1 MMGADRMVVG
11 CGARA
16 GVSGAKT
23 KQLPISGVSTLSP
36 HVGDMP
42 AQFSPWAIVGG
53 PHMVKTDQAPL
64 WDLGS
69 LLSKSRRLRQ
79 IHVWFTSTI

>member
-1 MMGADRMVVG
+1 MGTDCMVVG
-11 CGARA
+11 CGTRA

-23 KQLPISGVSTLSP
+23 KQLPFSRVSTLSP

-42 AQFSPWAIVGG
+42 AQFSPWAIAGG
-53 PHMVKTDQAPL
+53 PHMVKTDQALL

-69 LLSKSRRLRQ
+69 LLLQSRRLRQ
-79 IHVWFTSTI
+79 MRVWFTSTI